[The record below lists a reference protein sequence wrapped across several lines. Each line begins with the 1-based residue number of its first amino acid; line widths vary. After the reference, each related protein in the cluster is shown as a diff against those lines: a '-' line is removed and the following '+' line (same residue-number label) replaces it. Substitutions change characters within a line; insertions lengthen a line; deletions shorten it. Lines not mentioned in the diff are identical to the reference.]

1 MAKKCYQTADLIL
14 TPSDYSKSLIEE
26 YGINRPI
33 QVISNGIDLD
43 YWQATNEE
51 INEFKKNYGLKKE
64 DKLILS
70 VGLQIERK
78 GIIEFVEMARKL
90 PEYQFIWFGYTDPKL
105 LPKKVVRAIQTDLPN
120 LQFPGYIERDDLR
133 IAYQAADLYVF
144 LTHEETEGIVLLEAL
159 ASKTNTLVRDLPV
172 FSDYQ
177 NQRNIYKGT
186 TFEDFIR
193 LSRDI
198 LEGNLPSL
206 VEEGYEIVAEKSI
219 PNIGAQ
225 LKKQYQILAPY
236 LYS

>member
-1 MAKKCYQTADLIL
+1 MPILRLKILKILTFLPMLWSLFFGWWLKKCYQTADLIL

-120 LQFPGYIERDDLR
+120 LQFPVILNEMIYG
-133 IAYQAADLYVF
+133 
-144 LTHEETEGIVLLEAL
+144 LLIKQL
-159 ASKTNTLVRDLPV
+159 
-172 FSDYQ
+172 
-177 NQRNIYKGT
+177 IYM
-186 TFEDFIR
+186 FF
-193 LSRDI
+193 
-198 LEGNLPSL
+198 
-206 VEEGYEIVAEKSI
+206 
-219 PNIGAQ
+219 
-225 LKKQYQILAPY
+225 
-236 LYS
+236 